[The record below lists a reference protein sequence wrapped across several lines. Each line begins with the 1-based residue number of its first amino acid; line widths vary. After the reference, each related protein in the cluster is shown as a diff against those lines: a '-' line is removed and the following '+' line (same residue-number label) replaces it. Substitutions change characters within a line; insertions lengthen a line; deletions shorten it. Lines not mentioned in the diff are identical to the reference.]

1 MLPSA
6 KSPPLPRLRQPA
18 RVATADTPSMTSTD
32 PRSGAS
38 AAIAIRLVVGGN
50 AILQSG
56 NAHVLVYASADRQP
70 VEIILPPRE
79 RWVRCVA
86 PDFPVSYE
94 DVEQAILQA
103 GFVPVVSAS
112 AAVSSSS
119 ARG

>member
-1 MLPSA
+1 MSPST
-6 KSPPLPRLRQPA
+6 PPPGA
-18 RVATADTPSMTSTD
+18 RAPITV
-32 PRSGAS
+32 
-38 AAIAIRLVVGGN
+38 RLVVGGN

-79 RWVRCVA
+79 RWARCVA

-94 DVEQAILQA
+94 DVEQAIRQA
-103 GFVPVVSAS
+103 GFIPVVSAS

>member
-1 MLPSA
+1 MLLSA
-6 KSPPLPRLRQPA
+6 NLRPARAPQPA
-18 RVATADTPSMTSTD
+18 RAAAADTSSMTSPD
-32 PRSGAS
+32 PQPGAS
-38 AAIAIRLVVGGN
+38 AAITVRLVVGGN

-56 NAHVLVYASADRQP
+56 NAHVLVYASAERQP

-86 PDFPVSYE
+86 PDFPVSYD

-103 GFVPVVSAS
+103 GFVPVVSSS